1 MTTLPD
7 FDELNNI
14 RTTLA
19 DIVTGEEELTDD
31 VPSRRPIDR
40 KRIEDTIFALITMGY
55 VYGIEVAG
63 LDLETDIPA
72 SGERMFSVANTPTKG
87 ETFRDRINTHIDQY
101 EATADNDPNAA
112 QTLIERL
119 SVVAETETHRTIN
132 TGSLDGAEEYA
143 EGHPDATIY
152 KTWETMM
159 DDRVRDTHD
168 YLEGMTIPL
177 DARFYTYD
185 GDSAMYP
192 GDFMLAENNVNCR
205 CIIRYTKA

>member
-19 DIVTGEEELTDD
+19 DIVTGGEELTDD

-101 EATADNDPNAA
+101 EATADSDPNAA

-143 EGHPDATIY
+143 EGHPNVTVL
-152 KTWETMM
+152 KTWVTME
-159 DDRVRDTHD
+159 DDRVRLEHD
-168 YLEGMTIPL
+168 LLDGSTIPL
-177 DARFYTYD
+177 NARFYSWS
-185 GDSAMYP
+185 GDSARFP
-192 GDFMLAENNVNCR
+192 GDFVSPELNINCR
-205 CIIRYTKA
+205 CLLRYSKQ

>member
-19 DIVTGEEELTDD
+19 DIVTGGEELTDD

-101 EATADNDPNAA
+101 EATAGSDPNAA

-143 EGHPDATIY
+143 EGHPNVTVL
-152 KTWETMM
+152 KTWITAGDE
-159 DDRVRDTHD
+159 RVRDSHD
-168 YLEGMTIPL
+168 FLEGATVPL
-177 DARFYTYD
+177 NARFYSFD

-205 CIIRYTKA
+205 CILRYTTT